1 MFKRH
6 YIDDIEYPSSPVCG
20 ENPIF
25 IKRNLISISPK
36 RLGVFGGD
44 DTVSQ
49 HCILNHMLKDD
60 FGIEPK
66 CKKFCSKLEYF
77 GELLLTFPYQSE
89 EKGCENW
96 TVYYIFAIQSTQCG
110 FGSQALERISN
121 L

>member
-1 MFKRH
+1 MKLN
-6 YIDDIEYPSSPVCG
+6 IP
-20 ENPIF
+20 
-25 IKRNLISISPK
+25 NLNRTKPHFNSTKTPW
-36 RLGVFGGD
+36 RFGGD

-49 HCILNHMLKDD
+49 HCILNHMLKED

-66 CKKFCSKLEYF
+66 CKKSCSKLEYF

-89 EKGCENW
+89 EKGYENW
-96 TVYYIFAIQSTQCG
+96 TVYYIFAIQINQCG